1 MSFNRIVYKEMVIV
15 SFLYQDTM
23 IMSFVYQETDTIYPA
38 MNLIWES
45 NSTKVIPLL
54 VDLALVLTGDFASSS
69 YTC

>member
-1 MSFNRIVYKEMVIV
+1 V

-23 IMSFVYQETDTIYPA
+23 IMSFVYQEIDIIYPA

-45 NSTKVIPLL
+45 NRTKVIPLL
-54 VDLALVLTGDFASSS
+54 VDLVLFLTGDFASSS